1 MTVAT
6 VLLRLQDG
14 ETMLLG
20 ASERG
25 AMDVVQW
32 LLVDIGADP
41 NQANDVRVHALSNQ
55 NLHAVMLND
64 VVMLL
69 LPFRSEA
76 GRR

>member
-1 MTVAT
+1 MQHVCDVAS
-6 VLLRLQDG
+6 VLLRFQDG

-32 LLVDIGADP
+32 LLADIGADP

-64 VVMLL
+64 EQH
-69 LPFRSEA
+69 PKNKQKK
-76 GRR
+76 